1 MKMTVKFGVFDQNDR
16 TGLPL
21 AVQYEQRLAL
31 AELYDRLGFYCLHMS
46 EHHGTSLSM
55 TPSPSVWMAALTQ
68 RTKRLRLCP
77 LVYLLPTHHPARLFE
92 EICMLDHLS
101 GGRFEFGIGR
111 GASPHELDA
120 LGIESAK
127 AAKMYAEAFE
137 TIRRCF
143 TQVSVTTAGE
153 FWSLQDYAVEMK
165 PFQRPSPPMWY
176 AVGSPDSVV
185 WPARNNVNVVC
196 GGPVSRVRAITDRY
210 REERAAAGLQSGIE
224 PLIGVNRYIIVGETD
239 RDAHEIGQGAWP
251 AFYESFIKLWRK
263 HGTEPVN
270 AKLPPS
276 FDTLVESGQ
285 AIAGSARTVAEA
297 LSDQISRGGLN
308 YVIGSF
314 MFGNMLHADANA
326 SIRRFAAEVMPAVL
340 AGEAVLA

>member
-1 MKMTVKFGVFDQNDR
+1 MKFGVFDQNDR
-16 TGLPL
+16 SGLPL

-31 AELYDRLGFYCLHMS
+31 AELYDGLGFHCFHMS

-77 LVYLLPTHHPARLFE
+77 LVYLLPTYHPARLFE
-92 EICMLDHLS
+92 EICILDHLS

-127 AAKMYAEAFE
+127 AAKMYAEALE
-137 TIRRCF
+137 TIRLCF
-143 TQVSVTTAGE
+143 ARETVTTTGE
-153 FWSLQDYAVEMK
+153 FWNLKDYAVEMK

-185 WPARNNVNVVC
+185 WPARNGLNVVC
-196 GGPVSRVRAITDRY
+196 GGPVSGVRAISDRY
-210 REERAAAGLQSGIE
+210 REERAAAGVTSGIE
-224 PLIGVNRYIIVGETD
+224 PLIGVNRYIVVAETD
-239 RDAHEIGQGAWP
+239 HEAHEIGRKAWP
-251 AFYESFIKLWRK
+251 SFYESFIKLWRK

-276 FDTLVESGQ
+276 FDPLVEAGQ
-285 AIAGSARTVAEA
+285 AIAGSARTVVQV

-308 YVIGSF
+308 YIIGSF
-314 MFGNMLHADANA
+314 MFGNMLHADATA
-326 SIRRFAAEVMPAVL
+326 SVRRFAAEVMPAVRE
-340 AGEAVLA
+340 AEAVLV

>member
-1 MKMTVKFGVFDQNDR
+1 MHIMKFGVFDQNDR
-16 TGLPL
+16 SGLPL
-21 AVQYEQRLAL
+21 AEQYEKRLAL
-31 AELYDRLGFYCLHMS
+31 AELYDRLGFHGFHMS

-68 RTKRLRLCP
+68 RTRRLRLCP
-77 LVYLLPTHHPARLFE
+77 LVYLLPTYHPARLFE

-127 AAKMYAEAFE
+127 AARMYAEAFE
-137 TIRRCF
+137 IIRRCF
-143 TQVSVTTAGE
+143 AQESVTTTGE
-153 FWSLQDYAVEMK
+153 FWNLKDYAVEMK
-165 PFQRPSPPMWY
+165 PLQRPRPPMWY

-185 WPARNNVNVVC
+185 WPAQNGLNVVC
-196 GGPVSRVRAITDRY
+196 GGPVSRVRAISDRF
-210 REERAAAGLQSGIE
+210 REERAAAGAESGTA
-224 PLIGVNRYIIVGETD
+224 PLTGINRYIIVGGTD
-239 RDAHEIGQGAWP
+239 REAHEIGRKAWP
-251 AFYESFIKLWRK
+251 TFYENFIKLWRK

-276 FDTLVESGQ
+276 FDQLVESGQ
-285 AIAGSARTVAEA
+285 AIAGSGGTVAQV
-297 LSDQISRGGLN
+297 LSDQVSRGGVN

-314 MFGNMLHADANA
+314 MFGSMLHADAMA
-326 SIRRFAAEVMPAVL
+326 SVHRFADEVMPAVQ
-340 AGEAVLA
+340 AADAVLA

>member
-1 MKMTVKFGVFDQNDR
+1 MLVMKFGVFDQNDR
-16 TGLPL
+16 SDLPL
-21 AVQYEQRLAL
+21 AEQYEKRLVL
-31 AELYDRLGFYCLHMS
+31 AELYDRLGFDCFHMS

-77 LVYLLPTHHPARLFE
+77 LVYLLPTHHPARLYE
-92 EICMLDHLS
+92 EVCILDHLS

-120 LGIESAK
+120 LGIDSAK
-127 AAKMYAEAFE
+127 AARMYAEAFD
-137 TIRRCF
+137 TIQRCF
-143 TQVSVTTAGE
+143 SQEAVTTTGE
-153 FWSLQDYAVEMK
+153 FWRLNDYVVEMK
-165 PFQRPSPPMWY
+165 PLQRPRPPLWY

-185 WPARNNVNVVC
+185 WPARNGVNVVC
-196 GGPVSRVRAITDRY
+196 GGPVSRVRAVADRY
-210 REERAAAGLQSGIE
+210 REEADAAGLDGTA
-224 PLIGVNRYIIVGETD
+224 PLIGFNRYIIVGGTD
-239 RDAHEIGQGAWP
+239 REAQEIGRKAWP

-276 FDTLVESGQ
+276 FDQLAESGH
-285 AIAGSARTVAEA
+285 AIVGSARTVAQL
-297 LSDQISRGGLN
+297 LSDQVSRAGVN

-314 MFGNMLHADANA
+314 MFGSMPHAEAAA
-326 SIRRFAAEVMPAVL
+326 SIRRFAEDVMPVVKEA
-340 AGEAVLA
+340 EAVAA

>member
-1 MKMTVKFGVFDQNDR
+1 MKFGVFDQNDR
-16 TGLPL
+16 SGLPL
-21 AVQYEQRLAL
+21 AEQYEARLSL
-31 AELYDRLGFYCLHMS
+31 AEHYDRLGFHCFHMS

-55 TPSPSVWMAALTQ
+55 APSPSVWMAALTQ

-77 LVYLLPTHHPARLFE
+77 LVYLLPTYHPARLYE
-92 EICMLDHLS
+92 EICILDNLS

-120 LGIESAK
+120 LGIDSAK
-127 AAKMYAEAFE
+127 AASMYAEAFE

-143 TQVSVTTAGE
+143 EQDSVTTTGE
-153 FWSLQDYAVEMK
+153 FWSLKDYVVEMK
-165 PFQRPSPPMWY
+165 PYQRPCPPMWY

-185 WPARNNVNVVC
+185 WPARNGLNVVC
-196 GGPVSRVRAITDRY
+196 GGPVSRVRAISDRY
-210 REERAAAGLQSGIE
+210 REEREAAGLRSGTE

-239 RDAHEIGQGAWP
+239 REAHDIGRKAWP
-251 AFYESFIKLWRK
+251 TFYESFIKLWRK

-276 FDTLVESGQ
+276 FDQLVDGGH
-285 AIAGSARTVAEA
+285 AIAGSARTVAEM
-297 LSDQISRGGLN
+297 LSDQVSRGGLN

-314 MFGNMLHADANA
+314 MFGSMLHADATA
-326 SIRRFAAEVMPAVL
+326 SVHRFAEDVMPAVE
-340 AGEAVLA
+340 AREAVLA